1 MLRTVVGEAQA
12 SEVRA
17 QMGVGAVREVR
28 IKMREAKGVVE
39 AQRRHLTLPR
49 EVLGRDWPREDYW

>member
-1 MLRTVVGEAQA
+1 MGEAQA